1 MRRRTPVPDE
11 HHMDAAAIPD
21 ISVETPA
28 VVVFASVDDWGTG
41 SDCESQLPRRAVDLL
56 ANSGVRL
63 VLVSAS
69 AATDVHRVQ
78 RHLHIAEPF
87 VCDGGAAVHVPCT
100 CFWNLQ
106 AHDAGNDGCESF
118 GSTLRTGRPRSILC
132 ATCSSLSHDVVTIG
146 IGCDLDDYGVLSSVD
161 VPVVVRDPLKNQREL
176 LRHVAGAYLTN
187 ATGIEG
193 WSEALVGP

>member
-1 MRRRTPVPDE
+1 
-11 HHMDAAAIPD
+11 MDATAIPD

-69 AATDVHRVQ
+69 AATDVRRVQ
-78 RHLHIAEPF
+78 RHLHITEPF

-100 CFWNLQ
+100 CFWNLE
-106 AHDAGNDGCESF
+106 AHDAGNDGCEIF
-118 GSTLRTGRPRSILC
+118 RFNPPDRAAAVNLVRDLFL
-132 ATCSSLSHDVVTIG
+132 SSGHDVVTIG
-146 IGCDLDDYGVLSSVD
+146 IGCDLEDYGVLSAVD
-161 VPVVVRDPLKNQREL
+161 VPVVVRDPVKDQREL
-176 LRHVAGAYLTN
+176 LRHVPGAYLTN
-187 ATGIEG
+187 ATGIDG
-193 WSEALVGP
+193 WSEALIGP